1 MPRVCIIDDKDVMR
15 DSLTDIL
22 RGRGHEVRAFAD
34 PQQALCEVNPSETDV
49 IICDLRMPGIDGIEL
64 LRSWRARGM
73 ETPFVLM
80 TAYASVPT
88 AVEAM
93 KMGAFDYIQKPFD
106 ADQIEL
112 VVQRAAMMGRL
123 QGENEA
129 LRETVRAYTGDSKL
143 VGSSRSMRNVRMQID
158 RVAKSQ
164 ATVLVQGE
172 SGTGKELVARAIHE
186 ASGRLSGPLLCVNCA
201 SLSGAQLESE
211 LFGHEAGAFPGADAL
226 RKGRFELAQGG
237 TIVLDEISEVSMAV
251 QAKLLRVLQEREF
264 ERVGSNVTR
273 KADVRVIATTHRDLA
288 DWVSRRRFREDLFFR
303 ISVLPV
309 ILPPLRDRRE
319 DVPELVDYFMMQIAR
334 REGRDPR
341 RVSGRALGLLQNYH
355 WPGNVRELQN
365 ICERAAV
372 LCQDEHIDAP
382 MIEPWLATPEV
393 RAETLTRQGRPGFLM
408 EDMERALIEQT
419 LVKFNGHR
427 EKTAKTLGIGVR
439 TLGMKL
445 KKWREDAAAAA
456 ATAAAAN
463 AATTAAV
470 TASPV
475 AMGQMSMAMGA
486 MGSPG
491 QRMAG

>member
-34 PQQALCEVNPSETDV
+34 PQQALAEVHPSETDV

-64 LRSWRARGM
+64 LRSWRGRGL

-93 KMGAFDYIQKPFD
+93 KLGAFDYIQKPFD

-129 LRETVRAYTGDSKL
+129 LRETVRSFTGETKL
-143 VGSSRSMRNVRMQID
+143 IGSSRGIRNVRLQIE

-172 SGTGKELVARAIHE
+172 SGTGKELAARSIHE
-186 ASGRLSGPLLCVNCA
+186 ASQRSGGPLLVVNCA
-201 SLSGAQLESE
+201 SLSGAMLESE
-211 LFGHEAGAFPGADAL
+211 LFGHEAGAFPGADTL

-237 TIVLDEISEVSMAV
+237 TIVLDEISEVSLPV

-264 ERVGSNVTR
+264 ERVGGNVTR
-273 KADVRVIATTHRDLA
+273 KADVRVIATTHRDLS
-288 DWVSRRRFREDLFFR
+288 DWVARRRFREDLFFR

-309 ILPPLRDRRE
+309 TLPPLRDRRE
-319 DVPELVDYFMMQIAR
+319 DVAELVEHFMMQIAR
-334 REGRDPR
+334 REGRDPK
-341 RVSGRALGLLQNYH
+341 RVTGRALGLLQNYH

-372 LCQDEHIDAP
+372 LCQDDYIDVP
-382 MIEPWLATPEV
+382 LIEPWLTTPEV
-393 RAETLTRQGRPGFLM
+393 RPEALTRQGRPGHLM

-445 KKWREDAAAAA
+445 KKWREEAAAAAASLVAANAA
-456 ATAAAAN
+456 ATAAAAP
-463 AATTAAV
+463 
-470 TASPV
+470 ASQMQSGV
-475 AMGQMSMAMGA
+475 AAMGVSA
-486 MGSPG
+486 G

>member
-22 RGRGHEVRAFAD
+22 RGKGHEVRAFAD
-34 PQQALCEVNPSETDV
+34 PHQALAELNPTEAEV
-49 IICDLRMPGIDGIEL
+49 IICDLRMPGIDGLEL

-93 KMGAFDYIQKPFD
+93 KLGAFDYIQKPFD

-129 LRETVRAYTGDSKL
+129 LRETIRDFSGEWKL
-143 VGSSRSMRNVRMQID
+143 IGSSRAMRNVRLQIE

-164 ATVLVQGE
+164 ATVLIHGE

-186 ASGRLSGPLLCVNCA
+186 ASARANGPLLCVNCA
-201 SLSGAQLESE
+201 SLSSAMLESE
-211 LFGHEAGAFPGADAL
+211 LFGHEQGAFPGADKA

-237 TIVLDEISEVSMAV
+237 TIVLDEISEVSLPL
-251 QAKLLRVLQEREF
+251 QAKLLRVLQEREY
-264 ERVGSNVTR
+264 ERLGSNVTR
-273 KADVRVIATTHRDLA
+273 KADVRVVATTNRDLSE
-288 DWVSRRRFREDLFFR
+288 WVTRRRFREDLFFR
-303 ISVLPV
+303 ISVLP
-309 ILPPLRDRRE
+309 ILIPPLKDRRE
-319 DVPELVDYFMMQIAR
+319 DVPELVEYFMRQIAR
-334 REGRDPR
+334 REGGEIR
-341 RVSGRALGLLQNYH
+341 RVSGQAVGMLQSYH

-365 ICERAAV
+365 ICERAGV
-372 LCQDEHIDAP
+372 LCQDDQVEAS

-393 RAETLTRQGRPGFLM
+393 KAENLSRQGRPGFLM

-427 EKTAKTLGIGVR
+427 EKTAKMLGIGVR

-445 KKWREDAAAAA
+445 KKWREEAAAAA
-456 ATAAAAN
+456 ASAAAAN
-463 AATTAAV
+463 AVNTASVAAAAV
-470 TASPV
+470 
-475 AMGQMSMAMGA
+475 
-486 MGSPG
+486 GSPMGVPAVQTG
-491 QRMAG
+491 QRLAG